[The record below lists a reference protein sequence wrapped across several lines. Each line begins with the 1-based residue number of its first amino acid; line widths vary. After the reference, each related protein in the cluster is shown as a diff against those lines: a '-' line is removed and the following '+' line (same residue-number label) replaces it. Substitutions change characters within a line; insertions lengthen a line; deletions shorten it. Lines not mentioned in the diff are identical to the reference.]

1 MPNLNDYFYDLF
13 EEFPTDELEDELAAV
28 RRLDYS
34 GTSTLGVQDILKDL
48 LQVRYQDAY
57 DDRMEALQTAGPAGV
72 QGPPP
77 MPELVDENVDL
88 TNSALHSTTLVG
100 AYLRPLAGIG

>member
-28 RRLDYS
+28 RGLDYS
-34 GTSTLGVQDILKDL
+34 AASTISVQDIIKDL
-48 LQVRYQDAY
+48 LQGRYQDAY
-57 DDRMEALQTAGPAGV
+57 DDRMEALRTAGPAGV

-77 MPELVDENVDL
+77 VPELVDENVDL
-88 TNSALHSTTLVG
+88 TNRAVDVFIEGFLTG
-100 AYLRPLAGIG
+100 GFR